1 MADDNDESGF
11 LYNSQLV
18 RLEKLRVVHGERFPH
33 KANPLDAFD
42 LYHIVQEETRPRRA
56 PLGPA
61 VPALG
66 HATSGALGSAIS
78 KLVMYPLDLVIT
90 RLQVQ
95 AQFKDGDGDGGDDD
109 ADYKDIIDAVKKI
122 YAREGGLPAFYS
134 GVAQDLAKSVA
145 DSFLFF
151 LAYNFVK
158 SSRQARKADPK
169 KALPAFEEIAVG
181 MVAGAFSK
189 FWTTPVQNIVTRKQ
203 TASMAAA
210 RRGRTMS
217 SVPGPE
223 LSARDIALQIRD
235 EKGVRGFWSGYS
247 AALILTLNPALTFL
261 LHESMLRLLLPRAG
275 RAKPGSKLTFLLAAL
290 SKVVASTITYP
301 VAMAKTRAQASSQ
314 APTEVVVDEE
324 PLREKSSNTA
334 AAKQTK
340 RAGRATVV
348 GSILAIARKEGAAGL
363 YQGLGGEVLKGFFSH
378 GLTML
383 MKERIHVVVIQLY
396 YLILKALRRYPSPQE
411 LAAQAQEE
419 MREAVEAGRELV
431 GSASEKLADAMEK
444 TSTQV
449 GDVYGKSVERAAEMV
464 KRDGGK
470 QEN

>member
-1 MADDNDESGF
+1 
-11 LYNSQLV
+11 
-18 RLEKLRVVHGERFPH
+18 
-33 KANPLDAFD
+33 DAFD

-95 AQFKDGDGDGGDDD
+95 AQFKDGDGGDGDDD
-109 ADYKDIIDAVKKI
+109 ADYKDIIDAIKKI

-169 KALPAFEEIAVG
+169 RALPAFEEIAVG

-210 RRGRTMS
+210 RDRTS
-217 SVPGPE
+217 SVSPE
-223 LSARDIALQIRD
+223 LSARDIALQIRH
-235 EKGVRGFWSGYS
+235 EKGVQGFWSGYS

-314 APTEVVVDEE
+314 APTETAAVDEE
-324 PLREKSSNTA
+324 PLLREKSSSTA
-334 AAKQTK
+334 AAEQTK
-340 RAGRATVV
+340 KAGRATVF

>member
-1 MADDNDESGF
+1 MADNGDDEAAAGF
-11 LYNSQLV
+11 LYNSQ
-18 RLEKLRVVHGERFPH
+18 
-33 KANPLDAFD
+33 LDAFD

-61 VPALG
+61 LPALG
-66 HATSGALGSAIS
+66 HATSGALGSAIA
-78 KLVMYPLDLVIT
+78 KLLMYPLDLVIT

-95 AQFKDGDGDGGDDD
+95 AQFESGDGNGDDD
-109 ADYKDIIDAVKKI
+109 ADYKDIIDAIKKI

-203 TASMAAA
+203 TASMVAA
-210 RRGRTMS
+210 RDRTS
-217 SVPGPE
+217 SASPE
-223 LSARDIALQIRD
+223 LSARDIALQIRH

-261 LHESMLRLLLPRAG
+261 LHESLLRLVVPRAG
-275 RAKPGSKLTFLLAAL
+275 RAKPGSRVTFLIAAF

-301 VAMAKTRAQASSQ
+301 VSLAKTRAQASSQ
-314 APTEVVVDEE
+314 APTEETEGGDS
-324 PLREKSSNTA
+324 LREKDSNSA
-334 AAKQTK
+334 ATKQTK
-340 RAGRATVV
+340 RAGRATIF
-348 GSILAIARKEGAAGL
+348 GSILAIARREGMAGL

-396 YLILKALRRYPSPQE
+396 YLILKALRRYPGPQE

-431 GSASEKLADAMEK
+431 GSASEKLAGAMEQ

-449 GDVYGKSVERAAEMV
+449 GDVYGKSVERAAELV

-470 QEN
+470 QGN

>member
-1 MADDNDESGF
+1 MADNNDESGF
-11 LYNSQLV
+11 LYNSQ
-18 RLEKLRVVHGERFPH
+18 
-33 KANPLDAFD
+33 LDAFD

-95 AQFKDGDGDGGDDD
+95 AQFKDGDGGDGDGDDD
-109 ADYKDIIDAVKKI
+109 ADYKDIIDAIKKI

-169 KALPAFEEIAVG
+169 RALPAFEEIAVG

-210 RRGRTMS
+210 RDRKS
-217 SVPGPE
+217 SVSPE
-223 LSARDIALQIRD
+223 LSARDIALQIRH
-235 EKGVRGFWSGYS
+235 EKGVQGFWSGYS

-314 APTEVVVDEE
+314 APTETAAMDEE
-324 PLREKSSNTA
+324 PLLREKSSSTA
-334 AAKQTK
+334 AAEQTK
-340 RAGRATVV
+340 KAGRATVF

-470 QEN
+470 QGN